1 MRDTVYFTLPRLPL
15 RNHQPYHGSHRHHN
29 LLTTLLHRHN
39 VPSRDLYY
47 TALRYK
53 TIYPQPRT
61 YPYMGQQAP
70 FSFPDHP
77 GPFETNAV
85 FLNMN
90 PFGQGSY
97 RIIPSKAII
106 VVYNRFS
113 CSTAFCNNY
122 TKGTQ
127 APQMEETAASFKAE
141 IFSISCGLTAL
152 IPPSMPSIKTNGLPP
167 DEDYH
172 PYSS

>member
-1 MRDTVYFTLPRLPL
+1 MYLAETFTIQHFAIRRYIHSREHIHIWVSRLLFLFPTSRTIRNECCIFEYESIWLGFLP
-15 RNHQPYHGSHRHHN
+15 NHSIESYYCCLQP
-29 LLTTLLHRHN
+29 
-39 VPSRDLYY
+39 
-47 TALRYK
+47 
-53 TIYPQPRT
+53 
-61 YPYMGQQAP
+61 
-70 FSFPDHP
+70 
-77 GPFETNAV
+77 V
-85 FLNMN
+85 FL
-90 PFGQGSY
+90 FY
-97 RIIPSKAII
+97 R
-106 VVYNRFS
+106 
-113 CSTAFCNNY
+113 FCNNY